1 LFCDLACDVVVL
13 QRLASLGGI
22 ANMVRLVARTALVRR
37 SIARL
42 TMEEHWQTGYNDVVD
57 TLSCP
62 EVLQRPEPS
71 EGVRTF
77 DLTRRDG
84 N

>member
-1 LFCDLACDVVVL
+1 LDAEADDKVCNIVHLIFHARQDE
-13 QRLASLGGI
+13 GI
-22 ANMVRLVARTALVRR
+22 VKDYEFFH
-37 SIARL
+37 L

-57 TLSCP
+57 TLSYP